1 VAPELSLLWDV
12 CLATGA
18 GDALTRPFLFE
29 LQAVVDNLRP
39 LPAPGAAGEV
49 ADWEDLVDR
58 VFSFV
63 DHIAK
68 GMLGEKWAQGS
79 DCGRADLTVVCD
91 SRSFILQR
99 RPTMPSSGP
108 ASPRLCR
115 GCRTSPRSLVATSL
129 GMGTTWKR
137 AGDHVHIALTVH
149 LRSALGR
156 GM

>member
-58 VFSFV
+58 VFSFL

-68 GMLGEKWAQGS
+68 GTLGAMWAHGCS
-79 DCGRADLTVVCD
+79 YRRADHAGRARVIGL
-91 SRSFILQR
+91 F
-99 RPTMPSSGP
+99 
-108 ASPRLCR
+108 
-115 GCRTSPRSLVATSL
+115 
-129 GMGTTWKR
+129 
-137 AGDHVHIALTVH
+137 
-149 LRSALGR
+149 
-156 GM
+156 